1 MLAESIIRQ
10 AEILDGAQIAA
21 EIKREVAVE
30 VVLLAERYG
39 FHPCLAVVRV
49 GDDAA
54 SEIYVSNKV
63 KTSNELG
70 LISEHHVLPANTSQT
85 ELLAI
90 IHDLNHRDNVDGILV
105 QLPLPQ
111 HLNSI
116 QILEAIDP
124 EKDVDGFHPLNVGR
138 LAQGLDALAPC
149 TPAGIIEL
157 LERYKIETRGKH
169 AVVVGRSNIV
179 GRPMAQMLLKKDATV
194 TITHIFTENLAY
206 YTSQADILVV
216 AVGKIGLITG
226 EHLKAGATVIDVG
239 MNRITDAAE
248 AQSLFADSELEKRL
262 AIIAKNGSTLI
273 GDVNQR
279 EAMPKAGQITPVPGG
294 VGLLTVAMLMKNTL
308 KAARMRR
315 FKHDEAK

>member
-1 MLAESIIRQ
+1 MQQ

-21 EIKREVAVE
+21 DIKREVAAE
-30 VVLLAERYG
+30 VAQLAETYG

-49 GDDAA
+49 GNDAA
-54 SEIYVSNKV
+54 SEIYVGNKV

-70 LISEHHVLPANTSQT
+70 LISEHHALPRSTSQS

-90 IHDLNHRDNVDGILV
+90 INDLNQRDNVDGILV
-105 QLPLPQ
+105 QLPLPE
-111 HLNSI
+111 HINST

-157 LERYKIETRGKH
+157 LERCQIEMRGKH

-226 EHLKAGATVIDVG
+226 EHLKPGATVIDVG
-239 MNRITDAAE
+239 MNRITDAA
-248 AQSLFADSELEKRL
+248 AARDLYADSELEKRL
-262 AIIAKNGSTLI
+262 AIIAKNGSALI

-279 EAMPKAGQITPVPGG
+279 EAMPKAGRITPVPGG

-308 KAARMRR
+308 KAARIRR
-315 FKHDEAK
+315 FEPEEASRKR

>member
-1 MLAESIIRQ
+1 MIAESIKHQ
-10 AEILDGAQIAA
+10 AEILDGAQVAS
-21 EIKREVAVE
+21 EIKREVAAE
-30 VVLLAERYG
+30 VSELAEKYG

-49 GDDAA
+49 GDDEA
-54 SEIYVSNKV
+54 SAVYVGNKV
-63 KTSNELG
+63 KTSHELG
-70 LISEHHVLPANTSQT
+70 LISEYHALPVNTSQS

-90 IHDLNHRDNVDGILV
+90 VNDLNNRDNVDGILV
-105 QLPLPQ
+105 QLPLPK
-111 HLNSI
+111 HLDSI
-116 QILEAIDP
+116 EILESIAP

-149 TPAGIIEL
+149 TPAGVIEL

-194 TITHIFTENLAY
+194 TICHIYTENLAY
-206 YTSQADILVV
+206 YTRQADILVV

-226 EHLKAGATVIDVG
+226 EHLKPGATVIDVG
-239 MNRITDAAE
+239 MNKLTDADE
-248 AQSLFADSELEKRL
+248 ARNLFQDGELEKRL
-262 AIIAKNGSTLI
+262 AIIAKKGSTLI

-279 EAMPKAGQITPVPGG
+279 EAMPIVRRITPVPGG

-308 KAARMRR
+308 KAAKIRR
-315 FKHDEAK
+315 F